1 MTERKDRIDAFAG
14 TILLFFSALLGLNQ
28 VLVKMVNMGFQP
40 VFQAG
45 FRSLCAILPVLLYS
59 IWKKK
64 RLSISD
70 GSLVPGMICGSLFAI
85 EFLMLFESLEYTSV
99 ARASILFYT
108 MPLWVAV
115 GAHFLIP
122 GERLTTIKTIGLAI
136 AIVGVTFAFYDK
148 SNVASENQL
157 LGDMLSLAAAVFWAA
172 LALMARTT
180 KLSRSSPEMLLL
192 YQLVM
197 SAVILLALAPLFGD
211 LIRDLTPLII
221 GIFTFQVLVIVCVGF
236 LTWFWILSI
245 YPASDM
251 ASFGFLSPVFG
262 VFFGWLILKEDISI
276 SIIGALAMVCVG
288 ITLVNRKAS

>member
-14 TILLFFSALLGLNQ
+14 TILLVFSALLGMNQ

-45 FRSLCAILPVLLYS
+45 FRSLCAILPILLYS

-64 RLSISD
+64 KLSISD
-70 GSLVPGMICGSLFAI
+70 GSLVPGMICGSIFAI

-122 GERLTTIKTIGLAI
+122 GERLTTTKTIGLGI
-136 AIVGVTFAFYDK
+136 AIVGVTVAFYDK

-157 LGDMLSLAAAVFWAA
+157 LGDMLSLAAAVCWAA
-172 LALMARTT
+172 LVLVARTT

-211 LIRDLTPLII
+211 LIRELTPLII
-221 GIFTFQVLVIVCVGF
+221 GIFTFQVLIIVCVGF
-236 LTWFWILSI
+236 LTWFWVLSI

-262 VFFGWLILKEDISI
+262 VFFGWLILSEEISL

-288 ITLVNRKAS
+288 ITLVNRKAR